1 MPLAFP
7 PRDRRY
13 VAYIDEAGDPGLSKI
28 RTSTERGSSEWLV
41 LSAIVV
47 RTETEPQVVEWVRDI
62 RASIGSVQGPAL
74 HYRTLSDDKK
84 AAVCSA
90 IAGLPLRGF
99 VLLSNKKNM
108 QGYRNTRVEA
118 ARGASTQEYFY
129 NFCLRLLLER
139 VTHFVERHSLIAHSQ
154 PKHAELVFSERG
166 GLRYSQTIEYLAL
179 LMEQARSQ
187 TTFLERREVRWRVLH
202 PMLMSA
208 IAHNRSAGSQL
219 ADPVASAFFQATNT
233 SGDGKWNTRFAE
245 LLAPRMLSVRGKYEN
260 LGVSLQPTPY
270 RRANLTDE
278 QKRVF
283 HFYGFK
289 L

>member
-7 PRDRRY
+7 PKDRRY
-13 VAYIDEAGDPGLSKI
+13 VVYIDEAGDPGLAKV
-28 RTSTERGSSEWLV
+28 RTATERGSSEWLV

-62 RASIGSVQGPAL
+62 RTQIGSVQGPAL
-74 HYRTLSDDKK
+74 HYRTLTNERKTT
-84 AAVCSA
+84 VCRA
-90 IAGLPLRGF
+90 IASYPLRGF

-108 QGYRNTRVEA
+108 EGYRNPRVEA

-129 NFCLRLLLER
+129 NYCLRLLLER
-139 VTHFVERHSLIAHSQ
+139 VTQFIERHSLIAHSE

-187 TTFLERREVRWRVLH
+187 TTFLSTREVRWQVLH

-208 IAHNRSAGSQL
+208 VPHNKSAGSQL
-219 ADPVASAFFQATNT
+219 TDPLASAFFQATNT
-233 SGDGKWNTRFAE
+233 GGDGKWDTRFAE
-245 LLAPRMLSVRGKYEN
+245 LLAPRMLKVRGRYEN

-270 RRANLTDE
+270 RRARLTDN
-278 QKRVF
+278 QKRIF
-283 HFYGFK
+283 RFYGFS